1 MSKRLDGPRWG
12 WIVLTTWGLFALL
25 PILYFASIAL
35 RPRNE
40 IIAPQPIYFPTLT
53 TETWFK
59 IWTEWPICSYFE
71 NSILSITS
79 SVFICLVLGVPCAYA
94 LARYRFAGNSDIGN
108 YILSTKMMAPAAV
121 VVPMFFL
128 FGNMRFPEIYL
139 FEFYK
144 FGFPSFV
151 GSDQCFLDFNFDG
164 FNISDFS
171 FSWGKYSIGPYQT
184 LDRWW
189 ALGLIYA
196 AMNLSIVVW
205 IVRSYMID
213 IHPEIE
219 DAARTDGASDLR
231 ILWEIIIP
239 MCLPGIITAAVIAAI
254 FAMNE
259 YLFTLIIASKN
270 AYPLSVALANF
281 SGGSDGIIYNAIAL
295 VGFLAFFPALLLVIL
310 IQNHLSRGLTMG
322 AVKG

>member
-1 MSKRLDGPRWG
+1 MSKRTEGPRWG
-12 WIVLTTWGLFALL
+12 WIVLSIWGLFALL
-25 PILYFASIAL
+25 PIIYFASIAL

-40 IIAPQPIYFPTLT
+40 IIAPVPIYFPTIT
-53 TETWFK
+53 TETWAK
-59 IWTEWPICSYFE
+59 IWAEWPIAQYFY
-71 NSILSITS
+71 NSVVAISG
-79 SVFICLVLGVPCAYA
+79 SVLICLVLGIPAAYA
-94 LARYRFAGNSDIGN
+94 LARYRFKGNADIGN

-128 FGNMRFPEIYL
+128 FGKMKLID
-139 FEFYK
+139 
-144 FGFPSFV
+144 SV
-151 GSDQCFLDFNFDG
+151 
-164 FNISDFS
+164 
-171 FSWGKYSIGPYQT
+171 
-184 LDRWW
+184 W
-189 ALGLIYA
+189 ALMLVYA

-205 IVRSYMID
+205 IIRSYMID

-259 YLFTLIIASKN
+259 FLFTLIIASKN

-295 VGFLAFFPALLLVIL
+295 VGFLAFFPVLLLIIL

>member
-1 MSKRLDGPRWG
+1 MSKRLEGPRWG
-12 WIVLTTWGLFALL
+12 WIVLTVWGLFALL
-25 PILYFASIAL
+25 PIIYFASIAL

-40 IIAPQPIYFPTLT
+40 IIAPSPIYFPTLT
-53 TETWFK
+53 TETWAK
-59 IWTEWPICSYFE
+59 IWTEWPIGLYFY
-71 NSILSITS
+71 NSIVAITG
-79 SVFICLVLGVPCAYA
+79 SVFICLVLGIPAAYA
-94 LARYRFAGNSDIGN
+94 LARYKFKGNADIGN
-108 YILSTKMMAPAAV
+108 YILSTKMMSPAAV

-128 FGNMRFPEIYL
+128 FGKLKLID
-139 FEFYK
+139 
-144 FGFPSFV
+144 SV
-151 GSDQCFLDFNFDG
+151 
-164 FNISDFS
+164 
-171 FSWGKYSIGPYQT
+171 
-184 LDRWW
+184 W
-189 ALGLIYA
+189 ALMLVYA

-205 IVRSYMID
+205 IVRSYMVD
-213 IHPEIE
+213 IHHEIE
-219 DAARTDGASDLR
+219 DAAKTDGASDLR

-239 MCLPGIITAAVIAAI
+239 VCLPGIITAAVIAAI

>member
-1 MSKRLDGPRWG
+1 MAEGSRFSLGRTLLLS
-12 WIVLTTWGLFALL
+12 VWGLFCLL
-25 PILYFASIAL
+25 PIIFFATIAL

-40 IIAPQPIYFPTLT
+40 IIAPQPIYFPTISI
-53 TETWFK
+53 ETWAK
-59 IWTEWPICSYFE
+59 IWAEWPIMHYFM
-71 NSILSITS
+71 NSVIAVSG
-79 SVFICLVLGVPCAYA
+79 SVAICLVLGIPAAYS
-94 LARYRFAGNSDIGN
+94 LARYQYKGREDIGF

-121 VVPMFFL
+121 AIPIFFL
-128 FGNMRFPEIYL
+128 FRAMGL
-139 FEFYK
+139 
-144 FGFPSFV
+144 
-151 GSDQCFLDFNFDG
+151 LD
-164 FNISDFS
+164 
-171 FSWGKYSIGPYQT
+171 T
-184 LDRWW
+184 VW
-189 ALGLIYA
+189 ALMLVYA

-205 IVRSYMID
+205 IIRSYMID
-213 IHPEIE
+213 IPHEIE

-231 ILWEIIIP
+231 ILWSIIIP

-281 SGGSDGIIYNAIAL
+281 SGGSDGIIYNAIAM
-295 VGFLAFFPALLLVIL
+295 VAFLAFFPALLLVIL

>member
-1 MSKRLDGPRWG
+1 MSKHLQGPRWG
-12 WIVLTTWGLFALL
+12 ILVLAGWGLFSLI

-40 IIAPQPIYFPTLT
+40 IIAPVPIYFPTIT
-53 TETWFK
+53 TETWVK
-59 IWTEWPICSYFE
+59 IWNEWPIGLYFY
-71 NSILSITS
+71 NSIIAITG
-79 SVFICLVLGVPCAYA
+79 SVFICLILGVPAAYA
-94 LARYRFAGNSDIGN
+94 LARYRFKGTPIRQLHPLDQDDG
-108 YILSTKMMAPAAV
+108 PAAV

-128 FGNMRFPEIYL
+128 FGKLGMI
-139 FEFYK
+139 
-144 FGFPSFV
+144 
-151 GSDQCFLDFNFDG
+151 D
-164 FNISDFS
+164 
-171 FSWGKYSIGPYQT
+171 SI
-184 LDRWW
+184 W
-189 ALGLIYA
+189 ALMLIYA

-213 IHPEIE
+213 IPHEIE

-239 MCLPGIITAAVIAAI
+239 ICLPGIITAGVIAAI

-295 VGFLAFFPALLLVIL
+295 VGFLAFFPVLLLVIL
-310 IQNHLSRGLTMG
+310 IQNHLSRGLTLG

>member
-1 MSKRLDGPRWG
+1 MSRRMEGPRWG
-12 WIVLTTWGLFALL
+12 WIILAIWGLFAFL

-40 IIAPQPIYFPTLT
+40 IIAPVPIYFPTIT
-53 TETWFK
+53 VETWAK
-59 IWTEWPICSYFE
+59 IWNEWPIALYFY
-71 NSILSITS
+71 NSIVAVTG
-79 SVFICLVLGVPCAYA
+79 SVFICLILGVPAAYA
-94 LARYRFAGNSDIGN
+94 LARYKFKGNADIGN

-128 FGNMRFPEIYL
+128 FGKMGLID
-139 FEFYK
+139 
-144 FGFPSFV
+144 SV
-151 GSDQCFLDFNFDG
+151 
-164 FNISDFS
+164 
-171 FSWGKYSIGPYQT
+171 
-184 LDRWW
+184 W
-189 ALGLIYA
+189 ALMLVYA

-213 IHPEIE
+213 IPPEIE

>member
-1 MSKRLDGPRWG
+1 MNKRLEGPRWG
-12 WIVLTTWGLFALL
+12 WIVLTIWGTFALL
-25 PILYFASIAL
+25 PIIYFASIAL

-40 IIAPQPIYFPTLT
+40 IIAPVPIYFPTLT
-53 TETWFK
+53 TETWTK
-59 IWTEWPICSYFE
+59 IWTEWPIGLYFY
-71 NSILSITS
+71 NSIVAITG
-79 SVFICLVLGVPCAYA
+79 SVFICLILGIPCAYA
-94 LARYRFAGNSDIGN
+94 LARYKFKGNADIGN

-128 FGNMRFPEIYL
+128 FGKMKLI
-139 FEFYK
+139 
-144 FGFPSFV
+144 
-151 GSDQCFLDFNFDG
+151 D
-164 FNISDFS
+164 
-171 FSWGKYSIGPYQT
+171 SI
-184 LDRWW
+184 W
-189 ALGLIYA
+189 ALMLVYA

-205 IVRSYMID
+205 IIRSYMID

-219 DAARTDGASDLR
+219 DAARTDGASDPR

>member
-1 MSKRLDGPRWG
+1 MSKRLEGPRWG
-12 WIVLTTWGLFALL
+12 WIVLAIWGLFALL
-25 PILYFASIAL
+25 PIIYFASIAL

-53 TETWFK
+53 TETWTK
-59 IWTEWPICSYFE
+59 IWTEWPIGLYFY
-71 NSILSITS
+71 NSVVAITG
-79 SVFICLVLGVPCAYA
+79 SVFICLLLGIPAAYA
-94 LARYRFAGNSDIGN
+94 LARYKFKGNADIGN

-128 FGNMRFPEIYL
+128 FGKMHLID
-139 FEFYK
+139 
-144 FGFPSFV
+144 SV
-151 GSDQCFLDFNFDG
+151 
-164 FNISDFS
+164 
-171 FSWGKYSIGPYQT
+171 
-184 LDRWW
+184 W
-189 ALGLIYA
+189 ALMLVYA

-205 IVRSYMID
+205 IIRSYMID

-219 DAARTDGASDLR
+219 DAARTDGAGDLR

>member
-1 MSKRLDGPRWG
+1 MSKRLEGPRWG
-12 WIVLTTWGLFALL
+12 WLVLTVWGVFALL
-25 PILYFASIAL
+25 PIIYFASIAL

-53 TETWFK
+53 TETWAK
-59 IWTEWPICSYFE
+59 IWTEWPIGLYFY
-71 NSILSITS
+71 NSVVAITG
-79 SVFICLVLGVPCAYA
+79 SVFICLILGIPAAYA
-94 LARYRFAGNSDIGN
+94 LARYKFKGNADIGN
-108 YILSTKMMAPAAV
+108 YILTTKMMAPAAV

-128 FGNMRFPEIYL
+128 FGKLKLID
-139 FEFYK
+139 
-144 FGFPSFV
+144 SV
-151 GSDQCFLDFNFDG
+151 
-164 FNISDFS
+164 
-171 FSWGKYSIGPYQT
+171 
-184 LDRWW
+184 W
-189 ALGLIYA
+189 ALVLVYA
-196 AMNLSIVVW
+196 AMNLSIVIW
-205 IVRSYMID
+205 IIRSYMID

>member
-1 MSKRLDGPRWG
+1 MSRRLDGPRWG
-12 WIVLTTWGLFALL
+12 WIILTIWGLISFL

-40 IIAPQPIYFPTLT
+40 IIAPSPIYFPTIT
-53 TETWFK
+53 TETWAK
-59 IWTEWPICSYFE
+59 IWTEWPIGLYFY
-71 NSILSITS
+71 NSIVAITG
-79 SVFICLVLGVPCAYA
+79 SVVICLALGVPAAYA
-94 LARYRFAGNSDIGN
+94 LARYKFKGNADIGN

-121 VVPMFFL
+121 TIPIFFL
-128 FGNMRFPEIYL
+128 FGKLKLIDSVY
-139 FEFYK
+139 
-144 FGFPSFV
+144 
-151 GSDQCFLDFNFDG
+151 
-164 FNISDFS
+164 
-171 FSWGKYSIGPYQT
+171 
-184 LDRWW
+184 
-189 ALGLIYA
+189 ALMLVYA

-213 IHPEIE
+213 IHHEIE

>member
-1 MSKRLDGPRWG
+1 MSRRMEGPRWG
-12 WIVLTTWGLFALL
+12 WIVLAIWGLITLL

-40 IIAPQPIYFPTLT
+40 IIAPVPIYFPTLT
-53 TETWFK
+53 TETWAK
-59 IWTEWPICSYFE
+59 IWAEWPIVLYFK
-71 NSILSITS
+71 NSILAISG
-79 SVFICLVLGVPCAYA
+79 SVIICLVLGIPAAYA
-94 LARYRFAGNSDIGN
+94 LARYKFKGNEDIGH

-128 FGNMRFPEIYL
+128 FGKLKLID
-139 FEFYK
+139 
-144 FGFPSFV
+144 SV
-151 GSDQCFLDFNFDG
+151 
-164 FNISDFS
+164 
-171 FSWGKYSIGPYQT
+171 
-184 LDRWW
+184 W
-189 ALGLIYA
+189 ALMLIFA

-205 IVRSYMID
+205 IIRSYMID
-213 IHPEIE
+213 IPHEVE

-259 YLFTLIIASKN
+259 FLFSLIIASKQ

-295 VGFLAFFPALLLVIL
+295 VGFLAFFPVLILIIL
-310 IQNHLSRGLTMG
+310 IQNNLSRGLTMG

>member
-1 MSKRLDGPRWG
+1 
-12 WIVLTTWGLFALL
+12 
-25 PILYFASIAL
+25 LYFASIAL

-40 IIAPQPIYFPTLT
+40 IIAPFPIYFPTLT
-53 TETWFK
+53 TETWLK
-59 IWTEWPICSYFE
+59 IWTEWPIGLYFY
-71 NSILSITS
+71 NSIVAITG
-79 SVFICLVLGVPCAYA
+79 SVFICLLLGVPAAYA
-94 LARYRFAGNSDIGN
+94 LARYKFKGNADIGN

-128 FGNMRFPEIYL
+128 FGKLKMIDT
-139 FEFYK
+139 
-144 FGFPSFV
+144 V
-151 GSDQCFLDFNFDG
+151 
-164 FNISDFS
+164 
-171 FSWGKYSIGPYQT
+171 
-184 LDRWW
+184 W
-189 ALGLIYA
+189 ALMLVYA

-205 IVRSYMID
+205 IIRSYMID

>member
-1 MSKRLDGPRWG
+1 MMAKRVEGPRWG
-12 WIVLTTWGLFALL
+12 AAVLSVWGLVCFL
-25 PILYFASIAL
+25 PILFFASIAL

-40 IIAPQPIYFPTLT
+40 IIAPQPIYFPTISI
-53 TETWFK
+53 ETWAK
-59 IWTEWPICSYFE
+59 IWAEWPIGLYFR
-71 NSILSITS
+71 NSIVAISG
-79 SVFICLVLGVPCAYA
+79 SVFICLLLGIPAAFA
-94 LARYRFAGNSDIGN
+94 LARYKFKGNEDIGF

-121 VVPMFFL
+121 AIPIFFL
-128 FGNMRFPEIYL
+128 FAKLRMID
-139 FEFYK
+139 
-144 FGFPSFV
+144 SV
-151 GSDQCFLDFNFDG
+151 
-164 FNISDFS
+164 
-171 FSWGKYSIGPYQT
+171 
-184 LDRWW
+184 W
-189 ALGLIYA
+189 ALMLVYA

-205 IVRSYMID
+205 IIRSYMID
-213 IHPEIE
+213 IPHEIE

-270 AYPLSVALANF
+270 AFPLSVALANF

>member
-1 MSKRLDGPRWG
+1 MKKRFEVSLWSSL
-12 WIVLTTWGLFALL
+12 VLWTWGAICLL
-25 PILYFASIAL
+25 PIIYFATIAL

-40 IIAPQPIYFPTLT
+40 IIAPSPIYFPTISI
-53 TETWFK
+53 ETWSK
-59 IWTEWPICSYFE
+59 IFAEWPIMNYFE
-71 NSILSITS
+71 NSMIAVTG
-79 SVFICLVLGVPCAYA
+79 SVFICLLLGIPAAYA
-94 LARYRFAGNSDIGN
+94 LARYSFKGREDIGF
-108 YILSTKMMAPAAV
+108 YILSTKFMAPAAV
-121 VVPMFFL
+121 AIPIFVL
-128 FGNMRFPEIYL
+128 FGQLKM
-139 FEFYK
+139 
-144 FGFPSFV
+144 
-151 GSDQCFLDFNFDG
+151 LD
-164 FNISDFS
+164 
-171 FSWGKYSIGPYQT
+171 T
-184 LDRWW
+184 VW
-189 ALGLIYA
+189 ALMLVYA

-205 IVRSYMID
+205 IIRSYMVD
-213 IHPEIE
+213 IPSAIE
-219 DAARTDGASDLR
+219 DAAKTDGASDLR

-295 VGFLAFFPALLLVIL
+295 VGFLAFIPSLLLVIF

>member
-1 MSKRLDGPRWG
+1 MAKRATSWPSTL
-12 WIVLTTWGLFALL
+12 ILSIWGLICGL
-25 PILYFASIAL
+25 PILFFATIAL

-40 IIAPQPIYFPTLT
+40 IIAPHPIYFPTISI
-53 TETWFK
+53 ETWAK
-59 IWTEWPICSYFE
+59 IWAEWPIMNYFK
-71 NSILSITS
+71 NSMMAISG
-79 SVFICLVLGVPCAYA
+79 SVLICLVLGIPAAYA
-94 LARYRFAGNSDIGN
+94 LARYRFKGREDIGF

-121 VVPMFFL
+121 AIPIFVL
-128 FGNMRFPEIYL
+128 FGQLRM
-139 FEFYK
+139 
-144 FGFPSFV
+144 
-151 GSDQCFLDFNFDG
+151 LD
-164 FNISDFS
+164 
-171 FSWGKYSIGPYQT
+171 T
-184 LDRWW
+184 VW
-189 ALGLIYA
+189 ALMLVYA

-205 IVRSYMID
+205 IIRSYMID
-213 IHPEIE
+213 IPHEIE

-259 YLFTLIIASKN
+259 YLFTLIIATKQ

>member
-1 MSKRLDGPRWG
+1 MSKRLEGPRWG
-12 WIVLTTWGLFALL
+12 WIVLTIWGLFALL

-59 IWTEWPICSYFE
+59 IWTEWPIGLYFY
-71 NSILSITS
+71 NSVVAITG

-94 LARYRFAGNSDIGN
+94 LARYKFKGNADIGN

-121 VVPMFFL
+121 VIPMFFL
-128 FGNMRFPEIYL
+128 FGKLKM
-139 FEFYK
+139 
-144 FGFPSFV
+144 
-151 GSDQCFLDFNFDG
+151 LD
-164 FNISDFS
+164 SV
-171 FSWGKYSIGPYQT
+171 
-184 LDRWW
+184 W
-189 ALGLIYA
+189 ALMVVYA

-205 IVRSYMID
+205 IIRSYMID

>member
-1 MSKRLDGPRWG
+1 MSKPSEGPRWA
-12 WIVLTTWGLFALL
+12 WIVLTIWGLFALV
-25 PILYFASIAL
+25 PIVYFASIAL

-40 IIAPQPIYFPTLT
+40 IIAPVPIYFPTLT
-53 TETWFK
+53 TETWTK
-59 IWTEWPICSYFE
+59 IWTEWPIGLYFY
-71 NSILSITS
+71 NSIVTITG
-79 SVFICLVLGVPCAYA
+79 SVFICLILGVPAAYA
-94 LARYRFAGNSDIGN
+94 LARYKFKGNADIGN

-128 FGNMRFPEIYL
+128 FGKLKLID
-139 FEFYK
+139 
-144 FGFPSFV
+144 SV
-151 GSDQCFLDFNFDG
+151 
-164 FNISDFS
+164 
-171 FSWGKYSIGPYQT
+171 
-184 LDRWW
+184 W
-189 ALGLIYA
+189 ALMLVYA

-295 VGFLAFFPALLLVIL
+295 VGFMAFFPVLLLVIL

>member
-1 MSKRLDGPRWG
+1 MSRRIEFSPWSRVVLWIWG
-12 WIVLTTWGLFALL
+12 AVCLL
-25 PILYFASIAL
+25 PIIYFATVAL

-40 IIAPQPIYFPTLT
+40 IIAPVPIYFPTIS
-53 TETWFK
+53 TETWAK
-59 IWTEWPICSYFE
+59 IWAEWPIGTYFM
-71 NSILSITS
+71 NSMIAISG
-79 SVFICLVLGVPCAYA
+79 SVFICLLLGVPAAYA
-94 LARYRFAGNSDIGN
+94 LARYKFRGNEDIGF

-121 VVPMFFL
+121 AIPIFVL
-128 FGNMRFPEIYL
+128 FGQLRM
-139 FEFYK
+139 
-144 FGFPSFV
+144 
-151 GSDQCFLDFNFDG
+151 LDT
-164 FNISDFS
+164 I
-171 FSWGKYSIGPYQT
+171 
-184 LDRWW
+184 W
-189 ALGLIYA
+189 ALMLVYA

-205 IVRSYMID
+205 IIRSYMID
-213 IHPEIE
+213 IPHEIE

>member
-1 MSKRLDGPRWG
+1 MSRRMEGPRWG
-12 WIVLTTWGLFALL
+12 WIVLTIWGVFALL
-25 PILYFASIAL
+25 PIIYFASIAL

-40 IIAPQPIYFPTLT
+40 IIAPEPIYFPTLT
-53 TETWFK
+53 TETWLK
-59 IWTEWPICSYFE
+59 IWTEWPIGLYFY
-71 NSILSITS
+71 NSIVAITG
-79 SVFICLVLGVPCAYA
+79 SVFICLILGVPAAYA
-94 LARYRFAGNSDIGN
+94 LARYRFKGNADIGN

-128 FGNMRFPEIYL
+128 FGKMGLID
-139 FEFYK
+139 
-144 FGFPSFV
+144 SV
-151 GSDQCFLDFNFDG
+151 
-164 FNISDFS
+164 
-171 FSWGKYSIGPYQT
+171 
-184 LDRWW
+184 W
-189 ALGLIYA
+189 ALMLVYA

-205 IVRSYMID
+205 IIRSYMID

>member
-1 MSKRLDGPRWG
+1 MKKRFQISPWSSAVLWLWG
-12 WIVLTTWGLFALL
+12 AICLL
-25 PILYFASIAL
+25 PILYFATIAL

-40 IIAPQPIYFPTLT
+40 IIAPQPIYFPTISM
-53 TETWFK
+53 ETWAK
-59 IWTEWPICSYFE
+59 IFAEWPIMNYFK
-71 NSILSITS
+71 NSMVAISG
-79 SVFICLVLGVPCAYA
+79 SVFICLLLGIPAAYA
-94 LARYRFAGNSDIGN
+94 LARYSFKGREDIGF

-121 VVPMFFL
+121 AIPIFVL
-128 FGNMRFPEIYL
+128 FGQLRM
-139 FEFYK
+139 
-144 FGFPSFV
+144 
-151 GSDQCFLDFNFDG
+151 LD
-164 FNISDFS
+164 
-171 FSWGKYSIGPYQT
+171 T
-184 LDRWW
+184 VW
-189 ALGLIYA
+189 ALMLVYA

-205 IVRSYMID
+205 IIRSYMVEI
-213 IHPEIE
+213 PSAIE

-259 YLFTLIIASKN
+259 YLFTLIIASKK

-295 VGFLAFFPALLLVIL
+295 VGFMAFLPVLLLVVL

>member
-1 MSKRLDGPRWG
+1 MSKRAEGPRWG
-12 WIVLTTWGLFALL
+12 WIVLSIWGLFAIL

-40 IIAPQPIYFPTLT
+40 IIAPVPIYFPTIT
-53 TETWFK
+53 TETWAK
-59 IWTEWPICSYFE
+59 IWAEWPIGQYFY
-71 NSILSITS
+71 NSVVAISG
-79 SVFICLVLGVPCAYA
+79 SVLICLVLGIPAAYA
-94 LARYRFAGNSDIGN
+94 LARYKFKGNADIGN

-128 FGNMRFPEIYL
+128 FGKLKLID
-139 FEFYK
+139 
-144 FGFPSFV
+144 SV
-151 GSDQCFLDFNFDG
+151 
-164 FNISDFS
+164 
-171 FSWGKYSIGPYQT
+171 
-184 LDRWW
+184 W
-189 ALGLIYA
+189 ALMLVYA

-205 IVRSYMID
+205 IIRSYMID

-259 YLFTLIIASKN
+259 FLFTLIIASKN

-295 VGFLAFFPALLLVIL
+295 VGFMAFFPVLLLIIL

>member
-1 MSKRLDGPRWG
+1 MAAREKRSIAATL
-12 WIVLTTWGLFALL
+12 ILSAWGLVCLL
-25 PILYFASIAL
+25 PIIFFATIAL

-40 IIAPQPIYFPTLT
+40 IIAPRPIYFPTIT
-53 TETWFK
+53 TETWAK
-59 IWTEWPICSYFE
+59 IWAEWPIATYFK
-71 NSILSITS
+71 NSMMAISG
-79 SVFICLVLGVPCAYA
+79 SVFICLLLGIPAAYA
-94 LARYRFAGNSDIGN
+94 LARYRFKGREDIGF

-121 VVPMFFL
+121 AIPMFVL
-128 FGNMRFPEIYL
+128 FGQLKM
-139 FEFYK
+139 
-144 FGFPSFV
+144 
-151 GSDQCFLDFNFDG
+151 LD
-164 FNISDFS
+164 
-171 FSWGKYSIGPYQT
+171 T
-184 LDRWW
+184 VW
-189 ALGLIYA
+189 ALMLVYA

-205 IVRSYMID
+205 IIRSYMLD
-213 IHPEIE
+213 IPHEIE

-259 YLFTLIIASKN
+259 YIFTLIIATRN